1 MASSLSLAD
10 PRSGSNTFVWFPHM
24 HSKELQPFGLLGEL
38 WWSWQEA
45 SVLPAVTALGI
56 VSEAFVALLGPTV
69 LMVFLFS
76 LHLVLNCM
84 FVYVCVFECV
94 CLCVHRAQ
102 KRVWDLSELELQMV
116 MSHLI
121 RVLGTKLW
129 SFARP
134 VHTCS

>member
-1 MASSLSLAD
+1 MSKALTDGGVDLASSLSLAD

-56 VSEAFVALLGPTV
+56 VSEAFVALLGPTE

-76 LHLVLNCM
+76 LHLVLNCVCVCVC
-84 FVYVCVFECV
+84 VYVIFVFV
-94 CLCVHRAQ
+94 CAQMCVHGCSHAGQ
-102 KRVWDLSELELQMV
+102 KVILGMFLS
-116 MSHLI
+116 S
-121 RVLGTKLW
+121 
-129 SFARP
+129 S
-134 VHTCS
+134 

>member
-1 MASSLSLAD
+1 MDLASSLSLAD

-56 VSEAFVALLGPTV
+56 VSEAFVALLGPTE

-76 LHLVLNCM
+76 LHLIVLDMTATEPGANW
-84 FVYVCVFECV
+84 FRLASQQVPG
-94 CLCVHRAQ
+94 
-102 KRVWDLSELELQMV
+102 
-116 MSHLI
+116 SHWFLPV
-121 RVLGTKLW
+121 VL
-129 SFARP
+129 
-134 VHTCS
+134 